1 MITRMIKTTN
11 TTSVLS
17 PITYEPNVS
26 TTPPASALAKID
38 LVVETINPRRNNVSN
53 NSKEGNIKNCNASWV
68 FIDTKMT
75 INAREI
81 LHKMSML
88 NNHPGKGMINI
99 TIIKITAN
107 NTDNSL
113 AFILRPL
120 TN

>member
-38 LVVETINPRRNNVSN
+38 LVVETFNPRRNNVSN
-53 NSKEGNIKNCNASWV
+53 NSKEGNIENCNASWV

-81 LHKMSML
+81 LHKMSIL
-88 NNHPGKGMINI
+88 NNHPGNGMINI
-99 TIIKITAN
+99 TIIKINTN
-107 NTDNSL
+107 NNKKTLN
-113 AFILRPL
+113 III
-120 TN
+120 N